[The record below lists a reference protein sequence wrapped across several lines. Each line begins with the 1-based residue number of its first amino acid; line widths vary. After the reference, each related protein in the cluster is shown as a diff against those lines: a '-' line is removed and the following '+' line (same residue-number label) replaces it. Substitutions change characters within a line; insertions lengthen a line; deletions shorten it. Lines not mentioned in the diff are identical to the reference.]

1 MVDKSTFNSA
11 IRFQRTFK
19 TLSLVATCMF
29 ALTTLGCGESWLE
42 VVPASGTVKVDG
54 KAPEGAHIVLHPKT
68 PVGTDPIAPTATVK
82 PDGSYVITTYQAG
95 DGAPPGEYVAT
106 VQWYQ
111 IDKDGIVGPNVIPKE
126 YSTPQT
132 SPIKVTVKSDGPT
145 TIEPIAISLAKKS
158 ASARRGPT
166 FR

>member
-1 MVDKSTFNSA
+1 MLENPMFNST
-11 IRFQRTFK
+11 IRYQRSFK
-19 TLSLVATCMF
+19 TLSVAAACMF
-29 ALTTLGCGESWLE
+29 ALASVGCGESWLE

-54 KAPEGAHIVLHPKT
+54 KSPEGAHIVLHPKS
-68 PVGTDPIAPTATVK
+68 PVGTEPIAPTGTVK
-82 PDGSYVITTYQAG
+82 PDGSFVITTYQAG

-132 SPIKVTVKSDGPT
+132 SPIKVTVKGDGPT
-145 TIEPIAISLAKKS
+145 TIEPISISLAKKS